1 MIKNGSKD
9 GKTISHHILSPR
21 REASKDSFGKAIME
35 PAKII
40 TDIDRTIV
48 FNFE

>member
-21 REASKDSFGKAIME
+21 RDASNDSLGKVIKE
-35 PAKII
+35 PAKIM
-40 TDIDRTIV
+40 TDIDRKIV